1 MILRALLSGTLLTDC
16 EMIDTD
22 LAFEYSDVEASV
34 KGHILSVKNPKSGV
48 IQADSVGEIIRE
60 DSILKNKG
68 IVNIRKHRLTA

>member
-1 MILRALLSGTLLTDC
+1 
-16 EMIDTD
+16 MIDTD